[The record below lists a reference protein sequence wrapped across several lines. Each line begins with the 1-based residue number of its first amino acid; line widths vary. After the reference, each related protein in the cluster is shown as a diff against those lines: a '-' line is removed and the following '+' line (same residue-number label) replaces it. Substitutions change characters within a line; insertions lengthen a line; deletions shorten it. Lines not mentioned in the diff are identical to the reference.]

1 VLKLLALI
9 IPPKIEQTE
18 ILLPMPEL
26 EETSMAA
33 EIAAKFVNYT
43 SKHVFLTG
51 KAGTGKT
58 TFLRKLIQL
67 THKKAM
73 ICAPTGIAAINAS
86 GVTIHSLFQLP
97 FGAFF
102 PDAAANIINQNITFN
117 FNTPRTIVK
126 HLNMQGN
133 KRRMIQEL
141 ELLVIDE
148 VSMLRA
154 DMLDAID
161 FSLRYIRRNRNVP
174 FGGVQMLFIGDLHQ
188 LPPVVK
194 NDEWRVM
201 AGFYKS
207 IYFFDALALQ
217 NNPPIYIEL
226 DKIYRQDDSVFI
238 DLLNNLRNNQI
249 TADDTTL
256 LRQHFKQDFKPAAD
270 ENYITLTTHN
280 NKADTINRERLTQ
293 LKTKSYFF
301 DAKVTGE
308 FSEHSFPNDKSLE
321 LKVGAQIM
329 FIKNDMTAEKRY
341 YNGKIGVVHHIENDI
356 VEIEL
361 PDDKVVIQISPYTW
375 ENVKYKLN
383 EATNE
388 ISENVAGSFVQYPI
402 KLAWAI
408 TVHKSQGLTFDK
420 AIIDIGDAF
429 APGQAYVALSRLRSL
444 KGLVLTSHLR
454 ETGLQQDP
462 NIHYF
467 SSTKQ
472 PSDVLNQQISAESYD
487 FIRTYLLAAFD
498 LNLVRYYIKEHVQ
511 TFDKGEKSTK
521 QHYDDWTM
529 ELYRDFQKLS
539 ATADS
544 FINQL
549 KNLFSTQ
556 TEHTLFNVSK
566 RVAAALKYFNPLVK
580 EVSEKLLAHIEAVKD
595 EKGIKT
601 YLTELLELEILVYE
615 QLKKMHKSKA
625 LLQAMIDG
633 KEFSKADTDA
643 LLNAAERDKQL
654 QKAIQLKG
662 QVLKVKSAAEKKKKE
677 PKVDTKLVSFELYE
691 QGKTLEEI
699 AKERGFSIGT
709 IEGHLAYYVSTQQID
724 VAKLVKPNKIRNISD
739 AVESQKTKS
748 MATIR
753 DFLGKDYSFGEIKLV
768 LASLFPSEE

>member
-1 VLKLLALI
+1 
-9 IPPKIEQTE
+9 
-18 ILLPMPEL
+18 MPQL
-26 EETSMAA
+26 EEISMPA
-33 EIAAKFVNYT
+33 EIAAKFINYT

-67 THKKAM
+67 THKKAL
-73 ICAPTGIAAINAS
+73 ICAPTGIAAINAA

-102 PDAAANIINQNITFN
+102 PDAAGNLINQNITFN

-161 FSLRYIRRNRNVP
+161 FSLRYIRRSRNVP
-174 FGGVQMLFIGDLHQ
+174 FGGVQLLFIGDLHQ

-217 NNPPIYIEL
+217 NNPPVYIEL
-226 DKIYRQDDSVFI
+226 DKIYRQDDAVFI
-238 DLLNNLRNNQI
+238 DLLNNLRNNKI
-249 TADDTTL
+249 TPEDTAL
-256 LRQHFKQDFKPAAD
+256 LRQHFQQDFKPAAN

-280 NKADTINRERLTQ
+280 NKADAINRERLTQ

-301 DAKVTGE
+301 DAKITGE
-308 FSEHSFPNDKSLE
+308 FSEYAYPNEKSLE
-321 LKVGAQIM
+321 LKVGAQVM
-329 FIKNDMTAEKRY
+329 FIKNDMTADKRY
-341 YNGKIGVVHHIENDI
+341 YNGKIGVVHHIEKDI
-356 VEIEL
+356 IEIKL
-361 PDDKVVIQISPYTW
+361 PEEQTIIAVSPYTW

-388 ISENVAGSFVQYPI
+388 IAENVAGSFVQYPL

-454 ETGLQQDP
+454 ENGLQQDQ

-467 SSTKQ
+467 SNTKQ
-472 PSDVLNQQISAESYD
+472 PADILKQQISFESYD

-498 LNLVRYYIKEHVQ
+498 FNLVRYYLKEHVE
-511 TFDKGEKSTK
+511 TFDKSEAKSTK
-521 QHYDDWTM
+521 QRYDSWTM
-529 ELYRDFQKLS
+529 DLYKEFQKIT
-539 ATADS
+539 ATADT

-549 KNLFSTQ
+549 KNLFSQQ

-566 RVAAALKYFNPLVK
+566 RVEAALKYFNPLVK
-580 EVSEKLLAHIEAVKD
+580 EVSDKFLAQIESVKE

-625 LLQAMIDG
+625 LLLAIIHG

-643 LLNAAERDKQL
+643 LLNIAERNNQL

-662 QVLKVKSAAEKKKKE
+662 QVLKVKSAVEKKKKE
-677 PKVDTKLVSFELYE
+677 PKVDTKLISFELFE
-691 QGKTLEEI
+691 QGKSLEEI
-699 AKERGFSIGT
+699 AKERGFSVGT

-724 VAKLVKPNKIRNISD
+724 VSKLVKQNKIKNISD

-753 DFLGKDYSFGEIKLV
+753 EFLGKDYSFGEIKLV
-768 LASLFPSEE
+768 LASLSPSEE

>member
-1 VLKLLALI
+1 
-9 IPPKIEQTE
+9 
-18 ILLPMPEL
+18 MPTL
-26 EETSMAA
+26 EETSMPA

-67 THKKAM
+67 THKKAI
-73 ICAPTGIAAINAS
+73 ICAPTGIAAINAA

-102 PDAAANIINQNITFN
+102 PDAAGNIINQQISFN
-117 FNTPRTIVK
+117 FNTPRTLVK

-133 KRRMIQEL
+133 KRRLIQEL

-161 FSLRYIRRNRNVP
+161 FALRYIRRSKNVP
-174 FGGVQMLFIGDLHQ
+174 FGGVQLLFIGDLHQ

-217 NNPPIYIEL
+217 NNPPVYIEL
-226 DKIYRQDDSVFI
+226 DKIYRQDDAVFI

-249 TADDTTL
+249 TPQDTAL
-256 LRQHFKQDFKPAAD
+256 LQKHFIRDFKPAAD

-280 NKADTINRERLTQ
+280 HKADSINRERLTQ

-301 DAKVTGE
+301 EAKVTGE
-308 FSEHSFPNDKSLE
+308 FNEYAYPNEKSLE

-341 YNGKIGVVHHIENDI
+341 YNGKIGVVHHIEKDV

-361 PDDKVVIQISPYTW
+361 PEDHTVIQISPYTW

-388 ISENVAGSFVQYPI
+388 IEENVAGSFVQYPI

-454 ETGLQQDP
+454 ESGLQQDQ

-467 SSTKQ
+467 SKTKQ
-472 PSDVLNQQISAESYD
+472 PAEALNQQISAESYD
-487 FIRTYLLAAFD
+487 FIKTYLLSAFD
-498 LNLVRYYIKEHVQ
+498 LNLVRYYFKEHMQ
-511 TFDKGEKSTK
+511 TFDKSEAKSTK
-521 QHYDDWTM
+521 QRYDDWTM
-529 ELYRDFQKLS
+529 ELYKDFQKIT
-539 ATADS
+539 ATADT

-549 KNLFSTQ
+549 KNLFAQQ

-566 RVAAALKYFNPLVK
+566 RVQAAVKYFSPLIR
-580 EVSEKLLAHIEAVKD
+580 EVSDKFLAQIEAIKE
-595 EKGIKT
+595 EKQVKT
-601 YLTELLELEILVYE
+601 YLTELLELEILIYE
-615 QLKKMHKSKA
+615 QLKKIHKSRA
-625 LLQAMIDG
+625 LLEAIIDG

-643 LLNAAERDKQL
+643 LLNTVEREAKL
-654 QKAIQLKG
+654 KKAITLKG
-662 QVLKVKSAAEKKKKE
+662 MALKVRTATEKKKKE
-677 PKVDTKLVSFELYE
+677 PKPDTKLISFEWYNA
-691 QGKTLEEI
+691 GKTLDEI
-699 AKERGFSIGT
+699 AKERGLSLGT
-709 IEGHLAYYVSTQQID
+709 IEGHLAYYVSTQQLD
-724 VAKLVKPNKIRNISD
+724 VTKLVKANKIRNITD

-753 DFLGKDYSFGEIKLV
+753 EFLGKDYSFGEIKMV

>member
-1 VLKLLALI
+1 
-9 IPPKIEQTE
+9 
-18 ILLPMPEL
+18 MPEL
-26 EETSMAA
+26 EETSMPA

-67 THKKAM
+67 THKKAV

-102 PDAAANIINQNITFN
+102 PDAATNIINQNITFN

-161 FSLRYIRRNRNVP
+161 FTLRYIRRNRNVP
-174 FGGVQMLFIGDLHQ
+174 FGGVQLLFIGDLHQ

-207 IYFFDALALQ
+207 IYFFDAHALKDS
-217 NNPPIYIEL
+217 PPVYIEL

-249 TADDTTL
+249 TAEDTAL
-256 LRQHFKQDFKPAAD
+256 LRQHFKQDFKPQAD
-270 ENYITLTTHN
+270 DNYITLTTHN

-301 DAKVTGE
+301 DAKITGDFNE
-308 FSEHSFPNDKSLE
+308 YAYPNDKSLE

-341 YNGKIGVVHHIENDI
+341 YNGKIGVVHHIEKDVI
-356 VEIEL
+356 EIEL
-361 PDDKVVIQISPYTW
+361 PEEKTVITVSPYTW

-388 ISENVAGSFVQYPI
+388 IAENVAGSFVQYPI

-444 KGLVLTSHLR
+444 NGLVLTSHLR
-454 ETGLQQDP
+454 ETGLQQDQ

-467 SSTKQ
+467 SKTKQ
-472 PSDVLNQQISAESYD
+472 TNDVLNQQISFESYD
-487 FIRTYLLAAFD
+487 FIRTYLLGAFD
-498 LNLVRYYIKEHVQ
+498 LNLVRYYMKEHVQ

-529 ELYRDFQKLS
+529 ELYRDFQKIA
-539 ATADS
+539 ATGDT

-549 KNLFSTQ
+549 KGLFVAQ

-566 RVAAALKYFNPLVK
+566 RVGAALKYFSPLIK
-580 EVSEKLLAHIEAVKD
+580 GVSDRLLNHIETIKQ
-595 EKGIKT
+595 EKQVKT

-615 QLKKMHKSKA
+615 QLKKIHKSKA
-625 LLQAMIDG
+625 LLQAIIDG

-643 LLNAAERDKQL
+643 LLNISERNQQL

-662 QVLKVKSAAEKKKKE
+662 ETLKVKSAVEKKKKE
-677 PKVDTKLVSFELYE
+677 PKIDTKLVSFELYE

-699 AKERGFSIGT
+699 AKERGFSVGT
-709 IEGHLAYYVSTQQID
+709 IEGHLAYYVSTQQVD
-724 VAKLVKPNKIRNISD
+724 VSKLVKSNKIKNISD

-753 DFLGKDYSFGEIKLV
+753 EFLGKDYSFGEIKMV

>member
-1 VLKLLALI
+1 
-9 IPPKIEQTE
+9 
-18 ILLPMPEL
+18 MPTL
-26 EETSMAA
+26 EETSMPA

-67 THKKAM
+67 THKKAL
-73 ICAPTGIAAINAS
+73 IVAPTGIAAINAA

-102 PDAAANIINQNITFN
+102 PDAAGALVNENINFN
-117 FNTPRTIVK
+117 FNTPRTLVK

-133 KRRMIQEL
+133 KRRMLQEL

-148 VSMLRA
+148 ASMLRA

-161 FSLRYIRRNRNVP
+161 FALRYVRRNRNFP
-174 FGGVQMLFIGDLHQ
+174 FGGVQLLFIGDLHQ

-194 NDEWRVM
+194 NDEWRIM
-201 AGFYKS
+201 AKFYKS

-217 NNPPIYIEL
+217 DNAPVYIEL

-238 DLLNNLRNNQI
+238 NLLNNLRNNKI
-249 TADDTTL
+249 TPEDTAL
-256 LRQHFKQDFKPAAD
+256 LKQHFKQDFKPAAD

-280 NKADTINRERLTQ
+280 NKADTINRERLEQ

-301 DAKVTGE
+301 EARIQGE
-308 FSEHSFPNDKSLE
+308 FNEYAYPNDKSLE
-321 LKVGAQIM
+321 LKVGAQVM

-341 YNGKIGVVHHIENDI
+341 YNGKIGVVHHIEKDVI
-356 VEIEL
+356 EIEL
-361 PDDKVVIQISPYTW
+361 PEDKTVIQISPYTW
-375 ENVKYKLN
+375 ENVKYKLD

-388 ISENVAGSFVQYPI
+388 IKENVAGSFVQYPI

-420 AIIDIGDAF
+420 AIIDIGEAF

-454 ETGLQQDP
+454 DSGLQQDQ

-467 SSTKQ
+467 SKTKQ
-472 PSDVLNQQISAESYD
+472 PAEVLDQQISAESYD
-487 FIRTYLLAAFD
+487 FIRTHLLSAFD
-498 LNLVRYYIKEHVQ
+498 LNMVRYYFKEHMQ
-511 TFDKGEKSTK
+511 TFDKSEAKSTK
-521 QHYDDWTM
+521 QRYDEWTM
-529 ELYRDFQKLS
+529 DLYKDFQKIT
-539 ATADS
+539 ATADT

-549 KNLFSTQ
+549 KNLFAQQ

-566 RVAAALKYFNPLVK
+566 RVQAAVKYFSPLIK
-580 EVSEKLLAHIEAVKD
+580 EVSDKFLAQIETIKEEKQV
-595 EKGIKT
+595 KT
-601 YLTELLELEILVYE
+601 YLTELLELEIVIYE
-615 QLKKMHKSKA
+615 QLKKIHKSKA
-625 LLQAMIDG
+625 LLEAIIDG
-633 KEFSKADTDA
+633 KEFNKADMDA
-643 LLNAAERDKQL
+643 LLNVVEREAQL
-654 QKAIQLKG
+654 KKAITLKG
-662 QVLKVKSAAEKKKKE
+662 MALKVRTAAEKKKKE
-677 PKVDTKLVSFELYE
+677 PKPDTKLLSFELYNE
-691 QGKTLEEI
+691 GKTLAEI
-699 AKERGFSIGT
+699 AKERGLSLGT
-709 IEGHLAYYVSTQQID
+709 IEGHLAYYVSTQQLD
-724 VAKLVKPNKIRNISD
+724 VAKLVKANKIRNISD

-753 DFLGKDYSFGEIKLV
+753 EFLGKDYSFGEIKLV

>member
-1 VLKLLALI
+1 
-9 IPPKIEQTE
+9 
-18 ILLPMPEL
+18 MPEL
-26 EETSMAA
+26 EETSMPA

-73 ICAPTGIAAINAS
+73 ICAPTGIAAINAA

-102 PDAAANIINQNITFN
+102 PDAASSIINQNITFN
-117 FNTPRTIVK
+117 FNTPKTIVK

-174 FGGVQMLFIGDLHQ
+174 FGGVQLLFIGDLHQ

-194 NDEWRVM
+194 NDEWRAM
-201 AGFYKS
+201 AAFYKS

-226 DKIYRQDDSVFI
+226 DKIYRQDDAVFI
-238 DLLNNLRNNQI
+238 DLLNNLRNNKI
-249 TADDTTL
+249 TSEDTAL
-256 LRQHFKQDFKPAAD
+256 LRQHFRQDFKPAAD

-280 NKADTINRERLTQ
+280 NKADAINRERLTQ

-301 DAKVTGE
+301 EAKITGE
-308 FSEHSFPNDKSLE
+308 FSEYAYPNEKSLE
-321 LKVGAQIM
+321 LKVGAQVM

-341 YNGKIGVVHHIENDI
+341 YNGKIGVVHNIEKDTI
-356 VEIEL
+356 EIEL
-361 PDDKVVIQISPYTW
+361 PDERTVISISPYTW

-388 ISENVAGSFVQYPI
+388 IAENVAGSFVQYPI

-454 ETGLQQDP
+454 ETGLQQDQ

-472 PSDVLNQQISAESYD
+472 PAEVLTQQISVESYD
-487 FIRTYLLAAFD
+487 FIKTYLLAAFD
-498 LNLVRYYIKEHVQ
+498 LNLVRYYLKEHVQ

-529 ELYRDFQKLS
+529 ELYRDFQKIT
-539 ATADS
+539 ATADT

-549 KNLFSTQ
+549 KGLFTTQ

-566 RVAAALKYFNPLVK
+566 RVDAALKYFNPLIK
-580 EVSEKLLAHIEAVKD
+580 EVSDRLLTHIEAIKA
-595 EKGIKT
+595 EKQIKT

-643 LLNAAERDKQL
+643 LLNTSEREKQL

-662 QVLKVKSAAEKKKKE
+662 ETLKVKSAVEKKKKE

-691 QGKTLEEI
+691 QGKTLAEI
-699 AKERGFSIGT
+699 AKERGFSVTT

-724 VAKLVKPNKIRNISD
+724 VKKLVKPNKIRNISD

-748 MATIR
+748 MAVIR
-753 DFLGKDYSFGEIKLV
+753 EFLGKDYSFGEIKLV
-768 LASLFPSEE
+768 LASLFPTEE

>member
-1 VLKLLALI
+1 
-9 IPPKIEQTE
+9 
-18 ILLPMPEL
+18 MPTL
-26 EETSMAA
+26 EETSMPA

-73 ICAPTGIAAINAS
+73 ICAPTGIAAINAA

-102 PDAAANIINQNITFN
+102 PDAAGSVINQNITFN
-117 FNTPRTIVK
+117 FNTPRTMVK

-161 FSLRYIRRNRNVP
+161 FSLRYIRRNKNVP
-174 FGGVQMLFIGDLHQ
+174 FGGVQLLFIGDLHQ

-217 NNPPIYIEL
+217 NNPPVYIEL

-249 TADDTTL
+249 TAQDTAL
-256 LRQHFKQDFKPAAD
+256 LQQHFIRDFKPAAT

-280 NKADTINRERLTQ
+280 NKADAINRDRLTQ
-293 LKTKSYFF
+293 LTSKSYFF
-301 DAKVTGE
+301 DAKVSGE
-308 FSEHSFPNDKSLE
+308 FSEHAYPNDKSLE

-341 YNGKIGVVHHIENDI
+341 YNGKIGVVHHIEKGV

-361 PDDKVVIQISPYTW
+361 PEDKTVIQISPYTW

-388 ISENVAGSFVQYPI
+388 IEENVAGSFVQYPI

-454 ETGLQQDP
+454 DSGLQQDQ

-467 SSTKQ
+467 SKTKQ
-472 PSDVLNQQISAESYD
+472 PAEVLDQQISAESYD
-487 FIRTYLLAAFD
+487 FIRTYLLSAFD
-498 LNLVRYYIKEHVQ
+498 LNMVRYYFKEHMQ
-511 TFDKGEKSTK
+511 TFDKSEAKSTK
-521 QHYDDWTM
+521 QRYDDWTM
-529 ELYRDFQKLS
+529 DLYKDFQKITV
-539 ATADS
+539 TADT

-549 KNLFSTQ
+549 KNLFAQQ

-566 RVAAALKYFNPLVK
+566 RVHAAVKYFSPLIK
-580 EVSEKLLAHIEAVKD
+580 EVSDKFLIQIEAIKE
-595 EKGIKT
+595 EKQIKT
-601 YLTELLELEILVYE
+601 YLTELLELEIVIYE
-615 QLKKMHKSKA
+615 QLKKIHKSKA
-625 LLQAMIDG
+625 LLEAIIDG

-643 LLNAAERDKQL
+643 LLNTVEREAQL
-654 QKAIQLKG
+654 KKAITLKG
-662 QVLKVKSAAEKKKKE
+662 TALKVRTAAEKEKKE
-677 PKVDTKLVSFELYE
+677 PKPDTKLLSFELYNE
-691 QGKTLEEI
+691 GKTLAEI
-699 AKERGFSIGT
+699 AKERGLSLGT
-709 IEGHLAYYVSTQQID
+709 VEGHLAYYVSTQQLD
-724 VAKLVKPNKIRNISD
+724 VAKLVKPNKIRNITD

-753 DFLGKDYSFGEIKLV
+753 EFLGKDYSFGEIKMV
-768 LASLFPSEE
+768 LASLFPTEE

>member
-1 VLKLLALI
+1 
-9 IPPKIEQTE
+9 
-18 ILLPMPEL
+18 MPEL
-26 EETSMAA
+26 EETSMPA

-102 PDAAANIINQNITFN
+102 PDAAGSLINQNINFN

-133 KRRMIQEL
+133 KRRLIQEL

-174 FGGVQMLFIGDLHQ
+174 FGGVQLLFIGDLHQ

-194 NDEWRVM
+194 NDEWRIM

-217 NNPPIYIEL
+217 NNPPVYIEL
-226 DKIYRQDDSVFI
+226 DKIYRQDDAVFI
-238 DLLNNLRNNQI
+238 NLLNNLRNNKI
-249 TADDTTL
+249 TSEDTTL
-256 LRQHFKQDFKPAAD
+256 LRQHFKQDFKPATD

-280 NKADTINRERLTQ
+280 NKADAINRERLTQ

-308 FSEHSFPNDKSLE
+308 FNEYAYPNEKSLE
-321 LKVGAQIM
+321 LKVGAQVM

-341 YNGKIGVVHHIENDI
+341 YNGKIGVVHHIEKDMI
-356 VEIEL
+356 EIEL
-361 PDDKVVIQISPYTW
+361 HEERTVISVSPYTW

-388 ISENVAGSFVQYPI
+388 IAENVAGSFVQYPI

-454 ETGLQQDP
+454 ENGLQQDQ

-472 PSDVLNQQISAESYD
+472 PSEVLTAQISLESYD

-498 LNLVRYYIKEHVQ
+498 LNVVRYYMKEHVE
-511 TFDKGEKSTK
+511 TFDKSEAKSTK
-521 QHYDDWTM
+521 QRYDSWTM
-529 ELYRDFQKLS
+529 DLYKDFQKIT

-544 FINQL
+544 FVNQL
-549 KNLFSTQ
+549 KNLFAHQ

-566 RVAAALKYFNPLVK
+566 RVEAALKYFNPLVK
-580 EVSEKLLAHIEAVKD
+580 AVSDKFLAQIEAVKE

-615 QLKKMHKSKA
+615 QLKKMHKGKA
-625 LLQAMIDG
+625 LLIAIIDG

-643 LLNAAERDKQL
+643 LLNISERNQQL

-662 QVLKVKSAAEKKKKE
+662 QVLKVKSAVEKKKKE
-677 PKVDTKLVSFELYE
+677 PKIDTKLVSFELYE
-691 QGKTLEEI
+691 QGKTLAEI
-699 AKERGFSIGT
+699 AKERGLSVTT

-724 VAKLVKPNKIRNISD
+724 VAKLVKPNKIRNISE

>member
-1 VLKLLALI
+1 
-9 IPPKIEQTE
+9 
-18 ILLPMPEL
+18 MPEL
-26 EETSMAA
+26 EETSMPA

-102 PDAAANIINQNITFN
+102 PDAAGSLINQNINFN

-133 KRRMIQEL
+133 KRRLIQEL

-174 FGGVQMLFIGDLHQ
+174 FGGVQLLFIGDLHQ

-194 NDEWRVM
+194 NDEWRIM

-217 NNPPIYIEL
+217 HNPPVYIEL
-226 DKIYRQDDSVFI
+226 DKIYRQDDAVFI
-238 DLLNNLRNNQI
+238 NMLNNLRNNKI
-249 TADDTTL
+249 TPEDTAL

-280 NKADTINRERLTQ
+280 NKADAINRERLTQ

-308 FSEHSFPNDKSLE
+308 FNEYAYPNEKSLE
-321 LKVGAQIM
+321 LKVGAQVM

-341 YNGKIGVVHHIENDI
+341 YNGKIGVVHHIEKDMI
-356 VEIEL
+356 EIEL
-361 PDDKVVIQISPYTW
+361 PEERTVISVSPYTW

-388 ISENVAGSFVQYPI
+388 IAENVAGSFVQYPI

-454 ETGLQQDP
+454 ENGLQQDQ

-472 PSDVLNQQISAESYD
+472 PSEVLTAQISLESYD

-498 LNLVRYYIKEHVQ
+498 LNVVRYYMKEHVE
-511 TFDKGEKSTK
+511 TFDKSEAKSTK
-521 QHYDDWTM
+521 QRYDSWTM
-529 ELYRDFQKLS
+529 DLYKDFQKIT
-539 ATADS
+539 ATADT

-549 KNLFSTQ
+549 KNLFAHQ

-566 RVAAALKYFNPLVK
+566 RVEAALKYFNPLVK
-580 EVSEKLLAHIEAVKD
+580 AVSDKFLAQIEAVKE

-615 QLKKMHKSKA
+615 QLKKMHKGKA
-625 LLQAMIDG
+625 LLLAIIDG

-643 LLNAAERDKQL
+643 LLNISERNQQL

-662 QVLKVKSAAEKKKKE
+662 QVLKVKSAVEKKKKE
-677 PKVDTKLVSFELYE
+677 PKIDTKLVSFELYE
-691 QGKTLEEI
+691 QGKTLAEI
-699 AKERGFSIGT
+699 AKERGLSVTT

-724 VAKLVKPNKIRNISD
+724 VAKLVKPNKIRNISE

>member
-1 VLKLLALI
+1 
-9 IPPKIEQTE
+9 
-18 ILLPMPEL
+18 MPTL
-26 EETSMAA
+26 EETSMPA

-161 FSLRYIRRNRNVP
+161 FTLRYIRRNRNVP
-174 FGGVQMLFIGDLHQ
+174 FGGVQLLFIGDLHQ

-207 IYFFDALALQ
+207 IYFFDALALRE
-217 NNPPIYIEL
+217 NPPVYIEL
-226 DKIYRQDDSVFI
+226 DKIYRQADSVFI
-238 DLLNNLRNNQI
+238 NLLNNLRNNQI
-249 TADDTTL
+249 TAEDTAL
-256 LRQHFKQDFKPAAD
+256 LRQHYQQDFKPQAD
-270 ENYITLTTHN
+270 DNYITLTTHN

-301 DAKVTGE
+301 EAKVTGDFNE
-308 FSEHSFPNDKSLE
+308 YAYPNDKSLE

-341 YNGKIGVVHHIENDI
+341 YNGKIGVVHHIEKDVI
-356 VEIEL
+356 EIEL
-361 PDDKVVIQISPYTW
+361 PEEKTVITVSPYTW

-388 ISENVAGSFVQYPI
+388 IAENVAGSFVQYPI

-444 KGLVLTSHLR
+444 NGLVLTSHLR
-454 ETGLQQDP
+454 ETGLQQDQ

-467 SSTKQ
+467 SKTKQ
-472 PSDVLNQQISAESYD
+472 TNEVLNQQISFESYD
-487 FIRTYLLAAFD
+487 FIRTYLLSAFD
-498 LNLVRYYIKEHVQ
+498 LNLVRYYLKEHAQ
-511 TFDKGEKSTK
+511 TFDKSEAKSTK
-521 QHYDDWTM
+521 QRYDDWTM
-529 ELYRDFQKLS
+529 ELYRDFQKIT
-539 ATADS
+539 ATADT

-549 KNLFSTQ
+549 KNLFIEQ

-566 RVAAALKYFNPLVK
+566 RVGAALKYFNPLIK
-580 EVSEKLLAHIEAVKD
+580 DVSDKLLAHIEAIKA
-595 EKGIKT
+595 EKQIKT

-625 LLQAMIDG
+625 LLQAIIDG

-643 LLNAAERDKQL
+643 LLNISERNQQL

-662 QVLKVKSAAEKKKKE
+662 ETLKVKSPMEKKKKE
-677 PKVDTKLVSFELYE
+677 PKVDTKLISFELYE

-699 AKERGFSIGT
+699 AKERGFSVGT
-709 IEGHLAYYVSTQQID
+709 IEGHLAYYVSTQQLDIS
-724 VAKLVKPNKIRNISD
+724 KLVKPNKIKNIAD

-753 DFLGKDYSFGEIKLV
+753 EFLGKDYSFGEIKMV

>member
-1 VLKLLALI
+1 
-9 IPPKIEQTE
+9 
-18 ILLPMPEL
+18 MPQL

-102 PDAAANIINQNITFN
+102 PDAAGSLINQNITFN

-126 HLNMQGN
+126 HLNMQSN
-133 KRRMIQEL
+133 KKRMIQEL

-174 FGGVQMLFIGDLHQ
+174 FGGVQLLFIGDLHQ

-217 NNPPIYIEL
+217 NNPPVYIEL
-226 DKIYRQDDSVFI
+226 DKIYRQDDAVFI
-238 DLLNNLRNNQI
+238 DLLNNLRNNKI
-249 TADDTTL
+249 TAEDTAL
-256 LRQHFKQDFKPAAD
+256 LRQHFKQNFKPAAN

-293 LKTKSYFF
+293 LDTKSYFF
-301 DAKVTGE
+301 DAKVIGE
-308 FSEHSFPNDKSLE
+308 FNEYAYPNEKSLE
-321 LKVGAQIM
+321 LKVGAQVM

-341 YNGKIGVVHHIENDI
+341 YNGKIGVVHHIAKDVI
-356 VEIEL
+356 EIKL
-361 PDDKVVIQISPYTW
+361 PEEQTIISVSPYTW

-388 ISENVAGSFVQYPI
+388 IAENVAGSFVQYPI

-408 TVHKSQGLTFDK
+408 TVHKSQGLTFDS

-454 ETGLQQDP
+454 ETGLQQDQ

-472 PSDVLNQQISAESYD
+472 PAEVLTQQISLESYD
-487 FIRTYLLAAFD
+487 FIKSYLMAAFD
-498 LNLVRYYIKEHVQ
+498 LNLVRYYLKEHVE
-511 TFDKGEKSTK
+511 TFDKSEAKSTK
-521 QHYDDWTM
+521 QRYDSWTM
-529 ELYRDFQKLS
+529 DLYKEFKKTT
-539 ATADS
+539 ATADT
-544 FINQL
+544 FLNQL
-549 KNLFSTQ
+549 KGLFAQQ

-566 RVAAALKYFNPLVK
+566 RVEAALKYFNPLIK
-580 EVSEKLLAHIEAVKD
+580 AVSDKLLAQIESIKE

-625 LLQAMIDG
+625 LLTAIING

-643 LLNAAERDKQL
+643 LLNVKERNEQL

-662 QVLKVKSAAEKKKKE
+662 QVLKVKSAVEKKKKE
-677 PKVDTKLVSFELYE
+677 PKIDTKLISFELYE

-699 AKERGFSIGT
+699 AKERGFSVGT
-709 IEGHLAYYVSTQQID
+709 VEGHLAYYVSTQQID
-724 VAKLVKPNKIRNISD
+724 VSKLVKPNKIRNISD

>member
-1 VLKLLALI
+1 
-9 IPPKIEQTE
+9 
-18 ILLPMPEL
+18 MPEL

-102 PDAAANIINQNITFN
+102 PDAASSIMNQNINFN

-133 KRRMIQEL
+133 KRRLIQEL

-174 FGGVQMLFIGDLHQ
+174 FGGVQLLFIGDLHQ

-226 DKIYRQDDSVFI
+226 DKIYRQDDAVFI
-238 DLLNNLRNNQI
+238 DLLNNLRNNKI
-249 TADDTTL
+249 TPEDTIL
-256 LRQHFKQDFKPAAD
+256 LKQHFKQDFRPSAD

-308 FSEHSFPNDKSLE
+308 FNEYAYPNEKSLE
-321 LKVGAQIM
+321 LKVGAQVM

-341 YNGKIGVVHHIENDI
+341 YNGKIGVVHHIEKDVI
-356 VEIEL
+356 EIEL
-361 PDDKVVIQISPYTW
+361 PEERTVISVSPYTW

-388 ISENVAGSFVQYPI
+388 IAENVAGSFVQYPI

-454 ETGLQQDP
+454 ETGLQQDQ

-472 PSDVLNQQISAESYD
+472 PTDVLTQQISLESYD

-498 LNLVRYYIKEHVQ
+498 LNVVRYYMKEHVE
-511 TFDKGEKSTK
+511 TFDKSEAKSTK
-521 QHYDDWTM
+521 QRYDGWTM
-529 ELYRDFQKLS
+529 DLYKDFQKIT

-544 FINQL
+544 FVNQL
-549 KNLFSTQ
+549 KNLFAQQ

-566 RVAAALKYFNPLVK
+566 RVDAALKYFNPLVK
-580 EVSEKLLAHIEAVKD
+580 EVSDKLLAQIETVKE

-625 LLQAMIDG
+625 LLRAMIDG

-643 LLNAAERDKQL
+643 LLNTSERNEQL

-662 QVLKVKSAAEKKKKE
+662 QVLKVKSAVEKKKKE

-691 QGKTLEEI
+691 QGKSLAEI
-699 AKERGFSIGT
+699 AKERGFSVTT

-724 VAKLVKPNKIRNISD
+724 VSKLVKPNKIRNISD

-748 MATIR
+748 MAAIR

>member
-1 VLKLLALI
+1 
-9 IPPKIEQTE
+9 
-18 ILLPMPEL
+18 MPTL
-26 EETSMAA
+26 EETSMPA

-67 THKKAM
+67 THKKAI
-73 ICAPTGIAAINAS
+73 ICAPTGIAAINAA

-102 PDAAANIINQNITFN
+102 PDAAGNIINQQITFN
-117 FNTPRTIVK
+117 FNTPRTLAK

-133 KRRMIQEL
+133 KRRLIQEL

-161 FSLRYIRRNRNVP
+161 FALRYIRRSKNLP
-174 FGGVQMLFIGDLHQ
+174 FGGVQLLFIGDLHQ

-217 NNPPIYIEL
+217 NNPPVYIEL
-226 DKIYRQDDSVFI
+226 DKIYRQDDTVFI

-249 TADDTTL
+249 TPKDTAL
-256 LRQHFKQDFKPAAD
+256 LQQHFIQDFKPAAD
-270 ENYITLTTHN
+270 DNYITLTTHN
-280 NKADTINRERLTQ
+280 HKADSINRERLTR

-301 DAKVTGE
+301 EAKVTGE
-308 FSEHSFPNDKSLE
+308 FNEHAYPNDKSLE

-329 FIKNDMTAEKRY
+329 FIKNDMTADKRY
-341 YNGKIGVVHHIENDI
+341 YNGKIGVVHHIEKDV

-361 PDDKVVIQISPYTW
+361 PEDQTVIQISPYTW

-388 ISENVAGSFVQYPI
+388 IEENVAGSFVQYPI

-420 AIIDIGDAF
+420 AIIDIGEAF

-444 KGLVLTSHLR
+444 RGLVLTSHLR
-454 ETGLQQDP
+454 ESGLQQDQ

-467 SSTKQ
+467 SKTKQ
-472 PSDVLNQQISAESYD
+472 PTEVLDQQISAESYD
-487 FIRTYLLAAFD
+487 FIRTYLLSAFD
-498 LNLVRYYIKEHVQ
+498 LNMVRYYFKEHMQ
-511 TFDKGEKSTK
+511 TFDKSEAKSTK
-521 QHYDDWTM
+521 QRYDEWTM
-529 ELYRDFQKLS
+529 DLYKDFQKIT
-539 ATADS
+539 ATADT

-549 KNLFSTQ
+549 KNLFAEQ

-566 RVAAALKYFNPLVK
+566 RVQAAVKYFSPLIK
-580 EVSEKLLAHIEAVKD
+580 EVSDKFLAQIEAIKE
-595 EKGIKT
+595 EKQVKT
-601 YLTELLELEILVYE
+601 YLTELLELEILIYE
-615 QLKKMHKSKA
+615 QLKKIHKSKA
-625 LLQAMIDG
+625 LLEAIIDG

-643 LLNAAERDKQL
+643 LLNVVEREAQL
-654 QKAIQLKG
+654 KKAITLKG
-662 QVLKVKSAAEKKKKE
+662 MALKVKTATEKKKKE
-677 PKVDTKLVSFELYE
+677 PKPDTKLLSFELYNE
-691 QGKTLEEI
+691 GKTLNEI
-699 AKERGFSIGT
+699 AKERGLSQGT
-709 IEGHLAYYVSTQQID
+709 IEGHLAYYISTQQLD
-724 VAKLVKPNKIRNISD
+724 VTKLVKPNKIKNITE

-753 DFLGKDYSFGEIKLV
+753 EFLGKDYSFGEIKMV
-768 LASLFPSEE
+768 LASLFPTEE

>member
-1 VLKLLALI
+1 
-9 IPPKIEQTE
+9 
-18 ILLPMPEL
+18 MPEL

-33 EIAAKFVNYT
+33 EIAAKFINYT

-58 TFLRKLIQL
+58 TFLRRLIKL
-67 THKKAM
+67 THKKAL
-73 ICAPTGIAAINAS
+73 ICAPTGIAAINAA

-102 PDAAANIINQNITFN
+102 PDAAGNIINQSISFN
-117 FNTPRTIVK
+117 FNTPKTIVK
-126 HLNMQGN
+126 HMNMQGN
-133 KRRMIQEL
+133 KRRMLQEL

-161 FSLRYIRRNRNVP
+161 FALRYVRRNRNVP
-174 FGGVQMLFIGDLHQ
+174 FGGVQVLFIGDLHQ

-217 NNPPIYIEL
+217 NNPPVYIEL
-226 DKIYRQDDSVFI
+226 DKIYRQDDAVFI
-238 DLLNNLRNNQI
+238 NLLNNLRNNKI
-249 TADDTTL
+249 TPEDTAL
-256 LRQHFKQDFKPAAD
+256 LRQHFRQDFKPSTD

-280 NKADTINRERLTQ
+280 NKADSINRERLTQ
-293 LKTKSYFF
+293 LKNKSYFF
-301 DAKVTGE
+301 EAKIQGE
-308 FSEHSFPNDKSLE
+308 FNEYAYPNDKSLE
-321 LKVGAQIM
+321 LKVGAQVM

-341 YNGKIGVVHHIENDI
+341 YNGKIGVVHHIEKDLI
-356 VEIEL
+356 EIEL
-361 PDDKVVIQISPYTW
+361 PDEQTVIEITPYTW

-388 ISENVAGSFVQYPI
+388 IQENVAGSFIQYPI

-420 AIIDIGDAF
+420 AIIDVGDAF

-454 ETGLQQDP
+454 ESGLQQDQ

-472 PSDVLNQQISAESYD
+472 PTEVLTQQISLESYD
-487 FIRTYLLAAFD
+487 FIRTYLLTAFD
-498 LNLVRYYIKEHVQ
+498 LNLIRYYIKEHLQ
-511 TFDKGEKSTK
+511 TFDKGEKSIK
-521 QHYDDWTM
+521 QRYDDWTM
-529 ELYRDFQKLS
+529 ELYKDFQKIA
-539 ATADS
+539 ATADT

-549 KNLFSTQ
+549 KGLFAQQ

-566 RVAAALKYFNPLVK
+566 RVEAALKYFNPLIK
-580 EVSEKLLAHIEAVKD
+580 GVSDRFLAHIDSVKE
-595 EKGIKT
+595 EKQIKT
-601 YLTELLELEILVYE
+601 YVTELLELEILVYE

-625 LLQAMIDG
+625 LLKAIIEG
-633 KEFSKADTDA
+633 KEFSKADTEA
-643 LLNAAERDKQL
+643 LLNVTERNEQL

-662 QVLKVKSAAEKKKKE
+662 QVLKVKSPTEKKKKE
-677 PKVDTKLVSFELYE
+677 PKIDTKLISFELYE
-691 QGKTLEEI
+691 QGKTLPEI
-699 AKERGFSIGT
+699 AKERGFSIAT
-709 IEGHLAYYVSTQQID
+709 IEGHLAYYVSAQQLD
-724 VAKLVKPNKIRNISD
+724 VSKLVKSNKIKNISD

-748 MATIR
+748 LGTLR

-768 LASLFPSEE
+768 LASLFPSDD

>member
-1 VLKLLALI
+1 
-9 IPPKIEQTE
+9 
-18 ILLPMPEL
+18 
-26 EETSMAA
+26 MAA
-33 EIAAKFVNYT
+33 EIAAKFINYT

-58 TFLRKLIQL
+58 TFLRRLIKL
-67 THKKAM
+67 THKKAL
-73 ICAPTGIAAINAS
+73 ICAPTGIAAINAA

-102 PDAAANIINQNITFN
+102 PDAAGNIINQSISFN
-117 FNTPRTIVK
+117 FNTPKTIVK
-126 HLNMQGN
+126 HMNMQGN
-133 KRRMIQEL
+133 KRRMLQEL

-161 FSLRYIRRNRNVP
+161 FALRYVRRNRNVP
-174 FGGVQMLFIGDLHQ
+174 FGGVQVLFIGDLHQ

-217 NNPPIYIEL
+217 NNPPVYIEL
-226 DKIYRQDDSVFI
+226 DKIYRQDDAVFI
-238 DLLNNLRNNQI
+238 NLLNNLRNNKI
-249 TADDTTL
+249 TPEDTAL
-256 LRQHFKQDFKPAAD
+256 LRQHFRQDFKPSTD

-280 NKADTINRERLTQ
+280 NKADSINRERLTQ
-293 LKTKSYFF
+293 LKNKSYFF
-301 DAKVTGE
+301 EAKIQGE
-308 FSEHSFPNDKSLE
+308 FNEYAYPNDKSLE
-321 LKVGAQIM
+321 LKVGAQVM

-341 YNGKIGVVHHIENDI
+341 YNGKIGVVHHIEKDLI
-356 VEIEL
+356 EIEL
-361 PDDKVVIQISPYTW
+361 PDEQTVIEITPYTW

-388 ISENVAGSFVQYPI
+388 IQENVAGSFIQYPI

-420 AIIDIGDAF
+420 AIIDVGDAF

-454 ETGLQQDP
+454 ESGLQQDQ

-472 PSDVLNQQISAESYD
+472 PTEVLTQQISLESYD
-487 FIRTYLLAAFD
+487 FIRTYLLTAFD
-498 LNLVRYYIKEHVQ
+498 LNLIRYYIKEHLQ
-511 TFDKGEKSTK
+511 TFDKGEKSIK
-521 QHYDDWTM
+521 QRYDDWTM
-529 ELYRDFQKLS
+529 ELYKDFQKIA
-539 ATADS
+539 ATADT

-549 KNLFSTQ
+549 KGLFAQQ

-566 RVAAALKYFNPLVK
+566 RVEAALKYFNPLIK
-580 EVSEKLLAHIEAVKD
+580 GVSDRFLAHIDSVKE
-595 EKGIKT
+595 EKQIKT
-601 YLTELLELEILVYE
+601 YVTELLELEILVYE

-625 LLQAMIDG
+625 LLKAIIEG
-633 KEFSKADTDA
+633 KEFSKADTEA
-643 LLNAAERDKQL
+643 LLNVTERNEQL

-662 QVLKVKSAAEKKKKE
+662 QVLKVKSPTEKKKKE
-677 PKVDTKLVSFELYE
+677 PKIDTKLISFELYE
-691 QGKTLEEI
+691 QGKTLPEI
-699 AKERGFSIGT
+699 AKERGFSIAT
-709 IEGHLAYYVSTQQID
+709 IEGHLAYYVSAQQLD
-724 VAKLVKPNKIRNISD
+724 VSKLVKSNKIKNISD

-748 MATIR
+748 LGTLR

-768 LASLFPSEE
+768 LASLFPSDD

>member
-1 VLKLLALI
+1 
-9 IPPKIEQTE
+9 
-18 ILLPMPEL
+18 MPTL
-26 EETSMAA
+26 EETSMPA

-67 THKKAM
+67 THKKAI
-73 ICAPTGIAAINAS
+73 ICAPTGIAAINAA

-102 PDAAANIINQNITFN
+102 PDAAGNIINQQISFN
-117 FNTPRTIVK
+117 FNTPRTLAR

-133 KRRMIQEL
+133 KRRLIQEL

-161 FSLRYIRRNRNVP
+161 FALRYIRRSKNMP
-174 FGGVQMLFIGDLHQ
+174 FGGVQLLFIGDLHQ

-217 NNPPIYIEL
+217 NNPPVYIEL
-226 DKIYRQDDSVFI
+226 DKIYRQDDAVFI

-249 TADDTTL
+249 TPKDTAL
-256 LRQHFKQDFKPAAD
+256 LQQHFKQGFKPAAD

-280 NKADTINRERLTQ
+280 HKADSINRERLTQ

-301 DAKVTGE
+301 EAKVTGE
-308 FSEHSFPNDKSLE
+308 FNEYAYPNNKSLE

-341 YNGKIGVVHHIENDI
+341 YNGKIGVVHHIEKDV

-361 PDDKVVIQISPYTW
+361 TEDNTLIQIAPYTW

-388 ISENVAGSFVQYPI
+388 IEENVAGSFVQYPI

-420 AIIDIGDAF
+420 AIIDIGEAF

-454 ETGLQQDP
+454 ESGLQQDQ
-462 NIHYF
+462 NIYYF
-467 SSTKQ
+467 SKTKQ
-472 PSDVLNQQISAESYD
+472 PTEVLDQQISAESYE
-487 FIRTYLLAAFD
+487 FIRSYLLSAFD
-498 LNLVRYYIKEHVQ
+498 LNIVRYYFKEHMQ
-511 TFDKGEKSTK
+511 TFDKSEAKSTK
-521 QHYDDWTM
+521 QRYDEWTM
-529 ELYRDFQKLS
+529 DLYKDFQKIT
-539 ATADS
+539 ATADT

-549 KNLFSTQ
+549 KSLFAEQ

-566 RVAAALKYFNPLVK
+566 RVQAAVKYFSPLIK
-580 EVSEKLLAHIEAVKD
+580 GVSDKFLAQIEAIKE
-595 EKGIKT
+595 EKQIKT
-601 YLTELLELEILVYE
+601 YLTELLELEIVIYE
-615 QLKKMHKSKA
+615 QLKKIHKSKA
-625 LLQAMIDG
+625 LLEAIIDG
-633 KEFSKADTDA
+633 KEFSKADTEA
-643 LLNAAERDKQL
+643 LLNAVEREAQL
-654 QKAIQLKG
+654 KKAITLKG
-662 QVLKVKSAAEKKKKE
+662 MALKVRTATEKKKKE
-677 PKVDTKLVSFELYE
+677 PKPDTKLISFELYNE
-691 QGKTLEEI
+691 GKTLDEI
-699 AKERGFSIGT
+699 AKERGLSVGT
-709 IEGHLAYYVSTQQID
+709 IEGHLAYYVSTQQLD
-724 VAKLVKPNKIRNISD
+724 VTKLVKPNKIRNITD

-753 DFLGKDYSFGEIKLV
+753 EFLGKDYSFGEIKMV

>member
-1 VLKLLALI
+1 
-9 IPPKIEQTE
+9 
-18 ILLPMPEL
+18 MPEL
-26 EETSMAA
+26 EETSMSA

-58 TFLRKLIQL
+58 TFLRKLIKL
-67 THKKAM
+67 THKKAV

-86 GVTIHSLFQLP
+86 GVTIHSLFQMP

-102 PDAAANIINQNITFN
+102 PDAAGNIINQDITFN

-141 ELLVIDE
+141 ELLIIDE

-161 FSLRYIRRNRNVP
+161 FTLRYIRRNRNVP
-174 FGGVQMLFIGDLHQ
+174 FGGVQLLFIGDLHQ

-201 AGFYKS
+201 SGFYKS

-217 NNPPIYIEL
+217 NNPPVYIEL
-226 DKIYRQDDSVFI
+226 DKIYRQDDAVFI
-238 DLLNNLRNNQI
+238 DLLNNLRNNKI
-249 TADDTTL
+249 TAEDNAL
-256 LRQHFKQDFKPAAD
+256 LKQHFKQDFKPLAD

-293 LKTKSYFF
+293 LKTKSHFF
-301 DAKVTGE
+301 EAKINGE
-308 FSEHSFPNDKSLE
+308 FNEYAYPNDKSLE

-329 FIKNDMTAEKRY
+329 FIKNDMTPEKRY
-341 YNGKIGVVHHIENDI
+341 YNGKIGVVHHIEKDKI
-356 VEIEL
+356 EIEL
-361 PDDKVVIQISPYTW
+361 PDEKIIFQISAYTW

-388 ISENVAGSFVQYPI
+388 IDENVAGAFIQYPI

-420 AIIDIGDAF
+420 AIIDVGDAF

-454 ETGLQQDP
+454 ESGLQQDK
-462 NIHYF
+462 NVHYF
-467 SSTKQ
+467 STTKK
-472 PSDVLNQQISAESYD
+472 PTEVLNEEISLESYT
-487 FIRTYLLAAFD
+487 FIQEYLFGAFD
-498 LNLVRYYIKEHVQ
+498 LNIIRYYIKEHLQ

-529 ELYRDFQKLS
+529 ELYRDFQKIA
-539 ATADS
+539 ATADT

-549 KNLFSTQ
+549 KGLFAQQ
-556 TEHTLFNVSK
+556 TEYTLFNVSK
-566 RVAAALKYFNPLVK
+566 RVEAALKYFSPLIKGISDKFLAQIELVK
-580 EVSEKLLAHIEAVKD
+580 EEKQ
-595 EKGIKT
+595 IKT

-615 QLKKMHKSKA
+615 QLKKIHKSKA
-625 LLQAMIDG
+625 LLQAIIDG
-633 KEFSKADTDA
+633 KEFSRADTEA
-643 LLNAAERDKQL
+643 LLNSAERMAQL

-662 QVLKVKSAAEKKKKE
+662 VALKVKSATEKKKKE
-677 PKVDTKLVSFELYE
+677 PKTDTKLISFELYQ

-699 AKERGFSIGT
+699 AKERNFSVGT
-709 IEGHLAYYVSTQQID
+709 IEGHLAYYVATQQLD
-724 VAKLVKPNKIRNISD
+724 VTKLVKANKIKNIAN
-739 AVESQKTKS
+739 AVESQKSKS
-748 MATIR
+748 MGVIR
-753 DFLGKDYSFGEIKLV
+753 DFLGKDYSFGEIKMV

>member
-1 VLKLLALI
+1 
-9 IPPKIEQTE
+9 
-18 ILLPMPEL
+18 MPTL
-26 EETSMAA
+26 EETSMPA

-43 SKHVFLTG
+43 AKHVFLTG

-73 ICAPTGIAAINAS
+73 ICAPTGIAAINAA

-102 PDAAANIINQNITFN
+102 PDAAAGIISQNITFN
-117 FNTPRTIVK
+117 FNTPKTIVK

-161 FSLRYIRRNRNVP
+161 FSLRYIRRNRNIP
-174 FGGVQMLFIGDLHQ
+174 FGGVQLLFIGDLHQ

-217 NNPPIYIEL
+217 ENPPVYIEL
-226 DKIYRQDDSVFI
+226 DKIYRQNDSVFI
-238 DLLNNLRNNQI
+238 NLLNNLRNNQI
-249 TADDTTL
+249 TAEDTAL
-256 LRQHFKQDFKPAAD
+256 LKQHFRQDFKPDTD

-301 DAKVTGE
+301 DAKITGD
-308 FSEHSFPNDKSLE
+308 FNEHAYPNDKRLE

-341 YNGKIGVVHHIENDI
+341 YNGKIGVVHHIEKDV

-361 PDDKVVIQISPYTW
+361 PEDKVVIQISPYTW

-388 ISENVAGSFVQYPI
+388 INENVAGSFVQYPI

-454 ETGLQQDP
+454 ETGLQQDQ

-467 SSTKQ
+467 SKTKQ
-472 PSDVLNQQISAESYD
+472 PNEVLNQRISLESYD
-487 FIRTYLLAAFD
+487 FIRTYLLSAFD
-498 LNLVRYYIKEHVQ
+498 LNLVRYYLKEHVQ
-511 TFDKGEKSTK
+511 TFDKSEAKSTK
-521 QHYDDWTM
+521 QRYDEWTM
-529 ELYRDFQKLS
+529 NLYHDFQKIA
-539 ATADS
+539 ATADT

-549 KNLFSTQ
+549 KNLFAQQ

-566 RVAAALKYFNPLVK
+566 RVGAALKYFNPLIK
-580 EVSEKLLAHIEAVKD
+580 GVSDQLLAHIEAVKE
-595 EKGIKT
+595 EKQIKT

-625 LLQAMIDG
+625 LLQAIIDG
-633 KEFSKADTDA
+633 KEFSKSDTDA
-643 LLNAAERDKQL
+643 LLNASERNRQL

-662 QVLKVKSAAEKKKKE
+662 ETLKVKSAAEKKKKE
-677 PKVDTKLVSFELYE
+677 PKIDTKLVSFELYE
-691 QGKTLEEI
+691 QGKSLGEI

-709 IEGHLAYYVSTQQID
+709 IEGHLAYYVSTRQLD
-724 VAKLVKPNKIRNISD
+724 VSKLVKPNKIKNITD

-753 DFLGKDYSFGEIKLV
+753 EFLGKDYSFGEIKLV

>member
-1 VLKLLALI
+1 
-9 IPPKIEQTE
+9 
-18 ILLPMPEL
+18 MPTL
-26 EETSMAA
+26 EETSMPA

-73 ICAPTGIAAINAS
+73 ICAPTGIAAINAA

-102 PDAAANIINQNITFN
+102 PDAAGSVINQNITFN
-117 FNTPRTIVK
+117 FNTPRTMVK

-161 FSLRYIRRNRNVP
+161 FSLRYIRRNKNVP
-174 FGGVQMLFIGDLHQ
+174 FGGVQLLFIGDLHQ

-217 NNPPIYIEL
+217 NNPPVYIEL

-249 TADDTTL
+249 TAQDTAL
-256 LRQHFKQDFKPAAD
+256 LQQHFIRDFKPAAT

-280 NKADTINRERLTQ
+280 NKADAINRDRLTQ
-293 LKTKSYFF
+293 LTSKSYFF
-301 DAKVTGE
+301 DAKVSGE
-308 FSEHSFPNDKSLE
+308 FNEHAYPNDKSLE

-341 YNGKIGVVHHIENDI
+341 YNGKIGVVHHIEKGV

-361 PDDKVVIQISPYTW
+361 PEDKTVIQISPYTW

-388 ISENVAGSFVQYPI
+388 IEENVAGSFVQYPI

-454 ETGLQQDP
+454 DSGLQQDQ

-467 SSTKQ
+467 SKTKQ
-472 PSDVLNQQISAESYD
+472 PAEVLDQQISAESYD
-487 FIRTYLLAAFD
+487 FIRTYLLSAFD
-498 LNLVRYYIKEHVQ
+498 LNMVRYYFKEHMQ
-511 TFDKGEKSTK
+511 TFDKSEAKSTK
-521 QHYDDWTM
+521 QRYDDWTM
-529 ELYRDFQKLS
+529 DLYKDFQKITV
-539 ATADS
+539 TADT

-549 KNLFSTQ
+549 KNLFAQQ

-566 RVAAALKYFNPLVK
+566 RVQAAVKYFSPLIK
-580 EVSEKLLAHIEAVKD
+580 EVSDKFLIQIEAIKE
-595 EKGIKT
+595 EKQIKT
-601 YLTELLELEILVYE
+601 YLTELLELEIVIYE
-615 QLKKMHKSKA
+615 QLKKIHKSKA
-625 LLQAMIDG
+625 LLEAIIDG

-643 LLNAAERDKQL
+643 LLNTVEREAQL
-654 QKAIQLKG
+654 KKAITLKG
-662 QVLKVKSAAEKKKKE
+662 TALKVRTAAEKKKKE
-677 PKVDTKLVSFELYE
+677 PKPDTKLLSFELYNE
-691 QGKTLEEI
+691 GKTLAEI
-699 AKERGFSIGT
+699 AKERGLSLGT
-709 IEGHLAYYVSTQQID
+709 VEGHLAYYVSTQQLD
-724 VAKLVKPNKIRNISD
+724 VAKLVKPNKIRNITD

-753 DFLGKDYSFGEIKLV
+753 EFLGKDYSFGEIKMV
-768 LASLFPSEE
+768 LASLFPTEE

>member
-1 VLKLLALI
+1 
-9 IPPKIEQTE
+9 
-18 ILLPMPEL
+18 MPEL
-26 EETSMAA
+26 EETSMPA

-73 ICAPTGIAAINAS
+73 ICAPTGIAAINAA

-102 PDAAANIINQNITFN
+102 PDSAANIINQNITFN

-161 FSLRYIRRNRNVP
+161 FTLRYIRRNRNVP
-174 FGGVQMLFIGDLHQ
+174 FGGVQLLFIGDLHQ

-207 IYFFDALALQ
+207 IYFFDALALKDH
-217 NNPPIYIEL
+217 PPVYIEL
-226 DKIYRQDDSVFI
+226 DKIYRQDDAVFI

-249 TADDTTL
+249 TAEDTAL
-256 LRQHFKQDFKPAAD
+256 LRQHFKQDFKPKAD
-270 ENYITLTTHN
+270 DNYITLTTHN

-293 LKTKSYFF
+293 LKTKSFF
-301 DAKVTGE
+301 FEAKITGDFNE
-308 FSEHSFPNDKSLE
+308 YAYPNDKSLE

-341 YNGKIGVVHHIENDI
+341 YNGKIGVVHHIAKDVI
-356 VEIEL
+356 EIEL
-361 PDDKVVIQISPYTW
+361 PEEKTVITISPYTW

-388 ISENVAGSFVQYPI
+388 IAENVAGAFVQYPI

-454 ETGLQQDP
+454 ETGLQQDQ

-467 SSTKQ
+467 SKTKQ
-472 PSDVLNQQISAESYD
+472 PNEVLNQQISFESYY
-487 FIRTYLLAAFD
+487 FIRTYLLSAFD
-498 LNLVRYYIKEHVQ
+498 LNMVRYYLKEHVQ
-511 TFDKGEKSTK
+511 TFDKSEAKSTK
-521 QHYDDWTM
+521 QRYDDWTM
-529 ELYRDFQKLS
+529 ALYRDFQKIT
-539 ATADS
+539 ATADT
-544 FINQL
+544 FVNQL
-549 KNLFSTQ
+549 KNLFVQQ

-566 RVAAALKYFNPLVK
+566 RVGAALKYFNPLIK
-580 EVSEKLLAHIEAVKD
+580 EVSDRLLAHIEAIKA
-595 EKGIKT
+595 EKQIKT

-625 LLQAMIDG
+625 LLQAIIDG

-643 LLNAAERDKQL
+643 LLNISERNQQL

-662 QVLKVKSAAEKKKKE
+662 ETLKVKSAAEKKKKE

-699 AKERGFSIGT
+699 AKERGFSVGT
-709 IEGHLAYYVSTQQID
+709 IEGHLAYYVSTQQLD
-724 VAKLVKPNKIRNISD
+724 VSKLVKANKIRNISD

-753 DFLGKDYSFGEIKLV
+753 EFLGKDYSFGEIKMV

>member
-1 VLKLLALI
+1 
-9 IPPKIEQTE
+9 
-18 ILLPMPEL
+18 MPEL
-26 EETSMAA
+26 EETSMPA

-102 PDAAANIINQNITFN
+102 PDAAGSLINQNINFN

-174 FGGVQMLFIGDLHQ
+174 FGGVQLLFIGDLHQ

-194 NDEWRVM
+194 NDEWRIM

-217 NNPPIYIEL
+217 NNPPVYIEL
-226 DKIYRQDDSVFI
+226 DKIYRQDDAVFI
-238 DLLNNLRNNQI
+238 NLLNNLRNNKI
-249 TADDTTL
+249 TPEDTAL

-280 NKADTINRERLTQ
+280 NKADAINRERLTQ

-308 FSEHSFPNDKSLE
+308 FNEYAYPNEKSLE
-321 LKVGAQIM
+321 LKVGAQVM

-341 YNGKIGVVHHIENDI
+341 YNGKIGVVHHIEKDMI
-356 VEIEL
+356 EIEL
-361 PDDKVVIQISPYTW
+361 PEERTVISVSPYTW

-388 ISENVAGSFVQYPI
+388 IAENVAGSFVQYPI

-454 ETGLQQDP
+454 ENGLQQDQ

-472 PSDVLNQQISAESYD
+472 PSEVLTAQISLESYD

-498 LNLVRYYIKEHVQ
+498 LNVVRYYMKEHVE
-511 TFDKGEKSTK
+511 TFDKSEAKSTK
-521 QHYDDWTM
+521 QRYDSWTID
-529 ELYRDFQKLS
+529 LYKDFQKIT

-544 FINQL
+544 FVNQL
-549 KNLFSTQ
+549 KNLFAQQ
-556 TEHTLFNVSK
+556 TEHTLFNVFK
-566 RVAAALKYFNPLVK
+566 RVEAALKYFNPLVK
-580 EVSEKLLAHIEAVKD
+580 AVSDKFLAQIEAVKE

-615 QLKKMHKSKA
+615 QLKKMHKGKA
-625 LLQAMIDG
+625 LLLAIIDG

-643 LLNAAERDKQL
+643 LLNISERNQQL

-662 QVLKVKSAAEKKKKE
+662 QVLKVKSAVEKKKKE
-677 PKVDTKLVSFELYE
+677 PKTDTKLVSFELYE
-691 QGKTLEEI
+691 QGKTLAEI
-699 AKERGFSIGT
+699 AKERGLSVTT

-724 VAKLVKPNKIRNISD
+724 VAKLVKPNKIRNISE

>member
-1 VLKLLALI
+1 
-9 IPPKIEQTE
+9 
-18 ILLPMPEL
+18 MPTL
-26 EETSMAA
+26 EETSMPA

-73 ICAPTGIAAINAS
+73 ICAPTGIAAINAA

-102 PDAAANIINQNITFN
+102 PDAAGNIINQQISFN
-117 FNTPRTIVK
+117 FNTPRTLAR

-133 KRRMIQEL
+133 KRRLIQEL

-161 FSLRYIRRNRNVP
+161 FALRYIRRSKNVP
-174 FGGVQMLFIGDLHQ
+174 FGGVQLLFIGDLHQ

-217 NNPPIYIEL
+217 NNPPVYIEL

-238 DLLNNLRNNQI
+238 DLLNNLRNNKI
-249 TADDTTL
+249 TPGDTAL
-256 LRQHFKQDFKPAAD
+256 LKQHFKQDFKPAAD

-280 NKADTINRERLTQ
+280 HKADSINRERLTQ

-301 DAKVTGE
+301 EAKVTGE
-308 FSEHSFPNDKSLE
+308 FNEYAYPNDKSLE

-341 YNGKIGVVHHIENDI
+341 YNGKIGVVHHIEKGV

-361 PDDKVVIQISPYTW
+361 PDDKTVIQISPYTW

-388 ISENVAGSFVQYPI
+388 IEENVAGSFVQYPI

-420 AIIDIGDAF
+420 AIIDIGEAF

-454 ETGLQQDP
+454 ESGLQQDQ

-467 SSTKQ
+467 SKTKQ
-472 PSDVLNQQISAESYD
+472 PTEVLDQQISTESYD
-487 FIRTYLLAAFD
+487 FIRTYLLSAFD
-498 LNLVRYYIKEHVQ
+498 LNMVRYYFKEHMQ
-511 TFDKGEKSTK
+511 TFDKSEAKSTK
-521 QHYDDWTM
+521 QRYDEWTM
-529 ELYRDFQKLS
+529 DLYKDFQKIT
-539 ATADS
+539 ATADT
-544 FINQL
+544 FVNQL
-549 KNLFSTQ
+549 KNLFAQQ

-566 RVAAALKYFNPLVK
+566 RVQAAVKYFSPLIK
-580 EVSEKLLAHIEAVKD
+580 EVSDKFLAQIEAIKE
-595 EKGIKT
+595 EKQIKT
-601 YLTELLELEILVYE
+601 YLTELLELEIVIYE
-615 QLKKMHKSKA
+615 QLKKIHKSKA
-625 LLQAMIDG
+625 LLEAIIDG

-643 LLNAAERDKQL
+643 LLNVVEREAQL
-654 QKAIQLKG
+654 KKAITLKG
-662 QVLKVKSAAEKKKKE
+662 MALKVKTATEKKKKE
-677 PKVDTKLVSFELYE
+677 PKPDTKLLSFELYNE
-691 QGKTLEEI
+691 GKTLTEI
-699 AKERGFSIGT
+699 AKERGLSQGT
-709 IEGHLAYYVSTQQID
+709 IEGHLAYYVSTQQLD
-724 VAKLVKPNKIRNISD
+724 VTKLVKPNKIKNITE

-748 MATIR
+748 MTTIR
-753 DFLGKDYSFGEIKLV
+753 DFLGKDYSFGEIKMV
-768 LASLFPSEE
+768 LASLFPTEE

>member
-1 VLKLLALI
+1 
-9 IPPKIEQTE
+9 
-18 ILLPMPEL
+18 MPEL
-26 EETSMAA
+26 EESSMPA

-102 PDAAANIINQNITFN
+102 PDAAASIINQNITFN
-117 FNTPRTIVK
+117 FNTPRSIVK

-133 KRRMIQEL
+133 KRRLIQEL

-161 FSLRYIRRNRNVP
+161 FSLRYIRRNKNVP
-174 FGGVQMLFIGDLHQ
+174 FGGVQLLFIGDLHQ

-226 DKIYRQDDSVFI
+226 DKIYRQDDAVFI

-249 TADDTTL
+249 TADDTAL

-301 DAKVTGE
+301 EAKVTGE
-308 FSEHSFPNDKSLE
+308 FNEYAYPNEKSLE
-321 LKVGAQIM
+321 LKVGSQVM
-329 FIKNDMTAEKRY
+329 FIKNDMTTEKRY
-341 YNGKIGVVHHIENDI
+341 YNGKIGIVHHIEKDI
-356 VEIEL
+356 IEIEL
-361 PDDKVVIQISPYTW
+361 PDEKELIQITPYTW

-454 ETGLQQDP
+454 ESGLQQDQ

-467 SSTKQ
+467 SNTKQ
-472 PSDVLNQQISAESYD
+472 SAEVLTAQISTESYE

-498 LNLVRYYIKEHVQ
+498 LNLVRYYLKEHVQ

-521 QHYDDWTM
+521 QRYDDWTM
-529 ELYRDFQKLS
+529 ELYRNFQKIT
-539 ATADS
+539 ATADT
-544 FINQL
+544 FVNQL
-549 KNLFSTQ
+549 KGLFAQPS
-556 TEHTLFNVSK
+556 EHTFFNVSK
-566 RVAAALKYFNPLVK
+566 RVQAALKYFNPLIK
-580 EVSEKLLAHIEAVKD
+580 SISDQFLAHIELIKED
-595 EKGIKT
+595 KGIKA

-625 LLQAMIDG
+625 LLLAIIDG
-633 KEFSKADTDA
+633 KEFSKADTDK
-643 LLNAAERDKQL
+643 LLNTAERNEQL
-654 QKAIQLKG
+654 KKAIQLKG
-662 QVLKVKSAAEKKKKE
+662 MSLKVKSAAEKKKKE
-677 PKVDTKLVSFELYE
+677 PKVDTKLMSFELYE
-691 QGKTLEEI
+691 QGKTLAEI
-699 AKERGFSIGT
+699 AKERGLSVGT

-724 VAKLVKPNKIRNISD
+724 VSKLVKPNKIRNITD
-739 AVESQKTKS
+739 AVETQKTKS

-753 DFLGKDYSFGEIKLV
+753 EFLGKDYSFGEIKMV
-768 LASLFPSEE
+768 LASLFPTEE

>member
-1 VLKLLALI
+1 MVSFSY
-9 IPPKIEQTE
+9 PPKI
-18 ILLPMPEL
+18 IKPKSLPLMPQL
-26 EETSMAA
+26 EETSMPA

-58 TFLRKLIQL
+58 TFLRKLISL
-67 THKKAM
+67 THKKAL
-73 ICAPTGIAAINAS
+73 ICAPTGIAAINAA

-102 PDAAANIINQNITFN
+102 PDAAGNLINQNITFN

-133 KRRMIQEL
+133 KKRMIQEL

-174 FGGVQMLFIGDLHQ
+174 FGGVQLLFIGDLHQ

-217 NNPPIYIEL
+217 NSPPVYIEL
-226 DKIYRQDDSVFI
+226 DKIYRQDDAVFI
-238 DLLNNLRNNQI
+238 DLLNNLRNNKI
-249 TADDTTL
+249 TPEDTAL

-308 FSEHSFPNDKSLE
+308 FNEYAYPNEKSLE
-321 LKVGAQIM
+321 LKVGAQVM

-341 YNGKIGVVHHIENDI
+341 YNGKIGVVHHIEKDI
-356 VEIEL
+356 IEIEL
-361 PDDKVVIQISPYTW
+361 PEERTVIAVSPYTW

-388 ISENVAGSFVQYPI
+388 IAENVAGSFVQYPL

-454 ETGLQQDP
+454 ENGLQQDQ

-472 PSDVLNQQISAESYD
+472 PAEILTQQISFESYD
-487 FIRTYLLAAFD
+487 FIRSYLLAAFD
-498 LNLVRYYIKEHVQ
+498 LNLVRYYMKEHVE
-511 TFDKGEKSTK
+511 TFDKSEAKSTK
-521 QHYDDWTM
+521 QRYDSWTM
-529 ELYRDFQKLS
+529 DLYKEFQKTTS
-539 ATADS
+539 TADT
-544 FINQL
+544 FLNQL
-549 KNLFSTQ
+549 KGLFAEQ

-566 RVAAALKYFNPLVK
+566 RVEAALKYFNPLIK
-580 EVSEKLLAHIEAVKD
+580 TVSDKLLAQIESIKE

-625 LLQAMIDG
+625 LLNAIING
-633 KEFSKADTDA
+633 KEFSKADTDK
-643 LLNAAERDKQL
+643 LLNLAERNEQL

-662 QVLKVKSAAEKKKKE
+662 QVLKVKSAVEKKKKE
-677 PKVDTKLVSFELYE
+677 PKVDTKLISFELYE

-699 AKERGFSIGT
+699 AKERGFSVGT

-724 VAKLVKPNKIRNISD
+724 VSKLVKPNKIRTIAE

>member
-1 VLKLLALI
+1 
-9 IPPKIEQTE
+9 
-18 ILLPMPEL
+18 MPTL
-26 EETSMAA
+26 EETSMPA

-67 THKKAM
+67 THKKAL

-148 VSMLRA
+148 VSMHRA

-161 FSLRYIRRNRNVP
+161 FTLRYIRRNRNVP
-174 FGGVQMLFIGDLHQ
+174 FGGVQLLFIGDLHQ

-207 IYFFDALALQ
+207 IYFFDALALRE
-217 NNPPIYIEL
+217 NPPVYIEL

-238 DLLNNLRNNQI
+238 NLLNNLRNNQI
-249 TADDTTL
+249 TAEDTAL
-256 LRQHFKQDFKPAAD
+256 LRQHYKQDFKPQAD
-270 ENYITLTTHN
+270 DNYITLTTHN

-301 DAKVTGE
+301 EAKVTGDFNE
-308 FSEHSFPNDKSLE
+308 YAYPNDKSLE

-341 YNGKIGVVHHIENDI
+341 YNGKIGVVHHIEKDVI
-356 VEIEL
+356 EIEL
-361 PDDKVVIQISPYTW
+361 PEEKTVITVSPYTW

-388 ISENVAGSFVQYPI
+388 IAETVAGSFIQYPI

-444 KGLVLTSHLR
+444 NGLVLTSHLR
-454 ETGLQQDP
+454 ETGLQQDQ

-467 SSTKQ
+467 SKTKQ
-472 PSDVLNQQISAESYD
+472 TNDVLNEQISFESYD
-487 FIRTYLLAAFD
+487 FIKTYLLGAFD

-529 ELYRDFQKLS
+529 ELYRDFQKIA
-539 ATADS
+539 ATGDT

-549 KNLFSTQ
+549 RGLFGEQ
-556 TEHTLFNVSK
+556 TTHTLFNVSK
-566 RVAAALKYFNPLVK
+566 RVGAALKYFSPLIK
-580 EVSEKLLAHIEAVKD
+580 GVSDRLLNHIEAIKQ
-595 EKGIKT
+595 EKQVKT

-625 LLQAMIDG
+625 LLQAIIDG
-633 KEFSKADTDA
+633 KEFSKADMDA
-643 LLNAAERDKQL
+643 LLNVSARNQQL

-662 QVLKVKSAAEKKKKE
+662 ETLKVKSAVEKKKKE
-677 PKVDTKLVSFELYE
+677 PKIDTKLVSFELYE
-691 QGKTLEEI
+691 QGKTLAEI
-699 AKERGFSIGT
+699 AKERGFSVGT
-709 IEGHLAYYVSTQQID
+709 IEGHLAYYVSTQQLD
-724 VAKLVKPNKIRNISD
+724 VSKLVKSNKIKNIAD

-753 DFLGKDYSFGEIKLV
+753 EFLGKDYSFGEIKMV

>member
-1 VLKLLALI
+1 
-9 IPPKIEQTE
+9 
-18 ILLPMPEL
+18 MPDL
-26 EETSMAA
+26 EETTLPA

-58 TFLRKLIQL
+58 TFLRKLIKL
-67 THKKAM
+67 THKKAL
-73 ICAPTGIAAINAS
+73 IVAPTGIAAINAS

-97 FGAFF
+97 FGSFF
-102 PDAAANIINQNITFN
+102 PDAAGSLMNENISFN
-117 FNTPRTIVK
+117 FNTPKTIVK

-133 KRRMIQEL
+133 KRRMLQEL

-174 FGGVQMLFIGDLHQ
+174 FGGVQLLFIGDLHQ

-194 NDEWRVM
+194 NDEWRIM
-201 AGFYKS
+201 AKFYKS

-226 DKIYRQDDSVFI
+226 DKIYRQNDAVFI
-238 DLLNNLRNNQI
+238 DLLNNLRNNKI
-249 TADDTTL
+249 THADTAL
-256 LRQHFKQDFKPAAD
+256 LKQHFKQDFKPSAD

-280 NKADTINRERLTQ
+280 NKADGINRERLTH
-293 LKTKSYFF
+293 LKAKSYFF
-301 DAKVTGE
+301 EATVQGDFNEYAY
-308 FSEHSFPNDKSLE
+308 PNDKSLE
-321 LKVGAQIM
+321 LKIGAQIM
-329 FIKNDMTAEKRY
+329 FIKNDMGNEKRY
-341 YNGKIGVVHHIENDI
+341 YNGKIGVVHHIEKDI
-356 VEIEL
+356 IEIEL
-361 PDDKVVIQISPYTW
+361 PEDKMVIQISPYTW

-388 ISENVAGSFVQYPI
+388 IQENVAGSFIQYPI

-420 AIIDIGDAF
+420 AIIDVGDAF

-454 ETGLQQDP
+454 ESGLQQDQ
-462 NIHYF
+462 NIQYF
-467 SSTKQ
+467 SKTKQ
-472 PSDVLNQQISAESYD
+472 PAEVLNEQISAESYA
-487 FIRTYLLAAFD
+487 FIQTYLIAAFD
-498 LNLVRYYIKEHVQ
+498 LNLIRYYLKEHRQ
-511 TFDKGEKSTK
+511 SFDKSEKSAK
-521 QHYDDWTM
+521 QKSEDWTS
-529 ELYRDFQKLS
+529 EIYIEFQKITT
-539 ATADS
+539 TADT

-549 KNLFSTQ
+549 KGLFVAQ
-556 TEHTLFNVSK
+556 TEYTLGNVLK
-566 RVAAALKYFNPLVK
+566 RITAALKYFSPLIKSVSDRFLAQIESVK
-580 EVSEKLLAHIEAVKD
+580 EEKQ
-595 EKGIKT
+595 IKT

-625 LLQAMIDG
+625 LLKALIEG
-633 KEFSKADTDA
+633 KEFSKADTEA
-643 LLNAAERDKQL
+643 LLNSAERNTQL
-654 QKAIQLKG
+654 QKAIELKG
-662 QVLKVKSAAEKKKKE
+662 AVLKVKTASEKKSKA
-677 PKVDTKLVSFELYE
+677 PKIDTKLLSFELYN
-691 QGKTLEEI
+691 QGKSMVEI
-699 AKERGFSIGT
+699 AKERGFSVTT

-724 VAKLVKPNKIRNISD
+724 VGKLVKANKMKNIAD

-753 DFLGKDYSFGEIKLV
+753 AFLGKDYSFGEIKLV

>member
-1 VLKLLALI
+1 
-9 IPPKIEQTE
+9 
-18 ILLPMPEL
+18 MPQP
-26 EETSMAA
+26 EETSIAA

-73 ICAPTGIAAINAS
+73 ICAPTGIAAINAA

-102 PDAAANIINQNITFN
+102 PDAAGSLINQNINFN
-117 FNTPRTIVK
+117 FNTSRTIVK

-161 FSLRYIRRNRNVP
+161 FSLRYIRRIRNIP
-174 FGGVQMLFIGDLHQ
+174 FGGVQLLFIGDLHQ

-194 NDEWRVM
+194 NEEWRVM
-201 AGFYKS
+201 SGFYKS

-217 NNPPIYIEL
+217 NNPPVYIEL
-226 DKIYRQDDSVFI
+226 DKIYRQDDAVFI
-238 DLLNNLRNNQI
+238 DLLNNLRNNKI
-249 TADDTTL
+249 TPEDTAL
-256 LRQHFKQDFKPAAD
+256 LRQHFKQDFKPAAH

-280 NKADTINRERLTQ
+280 NKADAINRERLTQ
-293 LKTKSYFF
+293 LTTKSYFF
-301 DAKVTGE
+301 DARITGE
-308 FSEHSFPNDKSLE
+308 FNEYAYPNEKSLE
-321 LKVGAQIM
+321 LKVGAQVM
-329 FIKNDMTAEKRY
+329 FIKNDMTSEKRY
-341 YNGKIGVVHHIENDI
+341 YNGKIGVVHHIEKDI
-356 VEIEL
+356 IEIEL
-361 PDDKVVIQISPYTW
+361 PEERTVISVSPYTW

-388 ISENVAGSFVQYPI
+388 IAENVAGSFVQYPI

-454 ETGLQQDP
+454 ESGLQQDQ

-472 PSDVLNQQISAESYD
+472 PTEVLTQQISLESYD
-487 FIRTYLLAAFD
+487 FIRTYLLSTFD
-498 LNLVRYYIKEHVQ
+498 LNLIRYYIKEHLQ
-511 TFDKGEKSTK
+511 TFDKSEKSTK
-521 QHYDDWTM
+521 QHYDNWTM
-529 ELYRDFQKLS
+529 ELYADFQKIAS
-539 ATADS
+539 TADT
-544 FINQL
+544 FVNQL
-549 KNLFSTQ
+549 KGLFAQQ

-580 EVSEKLLAHIEAVKD
+580 EISDKFLAQIEAIKE

-625 LLQAMIDG
+625 LLLAIIDG
-633 KEFSKADTDA
+633 KEFSKEDTDA
-643 LLNAAERDKQL
+643 LLNVSERNEQL

-662 QVLKVKSAAEKKKKE
+662 QVLKVKSAVEKKKKE
-677 PKVDTKLVSFELYE
+677 PKVDTKLISFELYE
-691 QGKTLEEI
+691 QGKTLDEI
-699 AKERGFSIGT
+699 AKERGFSVGT

-724 VAKLVKPNKIRNISD
+724 VSKLVKPNKIKNISD

-753 DFLGKDYSFGEIKLV
+753 EFLGKDYSFGEIKLV

>member
-1 VLKLLALI
+1 
-9 IPPKIEQTE
+9 
-18 ILLPMPEL
+18 MPTL
-26 EETSMAA
+26 EETSMPA

-73 ICAPTGIAAINAS
+73 ICAPTGIAAINAA

-102 PDAAANIINQNITFN
+102 PDAAGSVINQNITFN
-117 FNTPRTIVK
+117 FNTPRTMVK

-161 FSLRYIRRNRNVP
+161 FSLRYIRRNKNVP
-174 FGGVQMLFIGDLHQ
+174 FGGVQLLFIGDLHQ

-217 NNPPIYIEL
+217 NNPPVYIEL

-249 TADDTTL
+249 TAQDTAL
-256 LRQHFKQDFKPAAD
+256 LQQHFIRDFKPAAT

-280 NKADTINRERLTQ
+280 NKADAINRDRLTQ
-293 LKTKSYFF
+293 LTSKSYFF
-301 DAKVTGE
+301 DAKVSGE
-308 FSEHSFPNDKSLE
+308 FSEHAYPNDKSLE

-341 YNGKIGVVHHIENDI
+341 YNGKIGVVHHIEKGV

-361 PDDKVVIQISPYTW
+361 PEDKTVIQISPYTW

-388 ISENVAGSFVQYPI
+388 IEENVAGSFVQYPI

-454 ETGLQQDP
+454 DSGLQQDQ

-467 SSTKQ
+467 SKTKQ
-472 PSDVLNQQISAESYD
+472 PAEVLDQQISAESYD
-487 FIRTYLLAAFD
+487 FIRTYLLSAFD
-498 LNLVRYYIKEHVQ
+498 LNMVRYYFKEHMQ
-511 TFDKGEKSTK
+511 TFDKSEAKSTK
-521 QHYDDWTM
+521 QRYDDWTM
-529 ELYRDFQKLS
+529 DLYKDFQKITV
-539 ATADS
+539 TADT

-549 KNLFSTQ
+549 KNLFAQQ

-566 RVAAALKYFNPLVK
+566 RVHAAVKYFSPLIK
-580 EVSEKLLAHIEAVKD
+580 EVSDKFLIQIEAIKE
-595 EKGIKT
+595 EKQIKT
-601 YLTELLELEILVYE
+601 YLTELLELEIVIYE
-615 QLKKMHKSKA
+615 QLKKIHKSKA
-625 LLQAMIDG
+625 LLEAIIDG

-643 LLNAAERDKQL
+643 LLNTVEREAQL
-654 QKAIQLKG
+654 KKAITLKG
-662 QVLKVKSAAEKKKKE
+662 TALKVRTAAEKKKKE
-677 PKVDTKLVSFELYE
+677 PKPDTKLLSFELYNE
-691 QGKTLEEI
+691 GKTLAEI
-699 AKERGFSIGT
+699 AKERGLSLGT
-709 IEGHLAYYVSTQQID
+709 VEGHLAYYVSTQQLD
-724 VAKLVKPNKIRNISD
+724 VAKLVKPNKIRNITD

-753 DFLGKDYSFGEIKLV
+753 EFLGKDYSFGEIKMV
-768 LASLFPSEE
+768 LASLFPTEE

>member
-1 VLKLLALI
+1 
-9 IPPKIEQTE
+9 
-18 ILLPMPEL
+18 MPEL
-26 EETSMAA
+26 EETSMPA

-102 PDAAANIINQNITFN
+102 PDAAGSLVNQNINFN

-133 KRRMIQEL
+133 KRRLIQEL

-174 FGGVQMLFIGDLHQ
+174 FGGVQLLFIGDLHQ

-194 NDEWRVM
+194 NDEWRIM

-217 NNPPIYIEL
+217 NNPPVYIEL
-226 DKIYRQDDSVFI
+226 DKIYRQDDAVFI
-238 DLLNNLRNNQI
+238 NLLNNLRNNKI
-249 TADDTTL
+249 TPEDTAL

-280 NKADTINRERLTQ
+280 NKADAINRERLTQ
-293 LKTKSYFF
+293 LRTKSYFF

-308 FSEHSFPNDKSLE
+308 FNEYAYPNEKSLE
-321 LKVGAQIM
+321 LKVGAQVM

-341 YNGKIGVVHHIENDI
+341 YNGKIGVVHHIEKDMI
-356 VEIEL
+356 EIEL
-361 PDDKVVIQISPYTW
+361 PEERTVISVSPYTW

-388 ISENVAGSFVQYPI
+388 IAENVAGSFVQYPI

-454 ETGLQQDP
+454 ENGLQQDQ

-472 PSDVLNQQISAESYD
+472 PSEVLTAQISLESYD

-498 LNLVRYYIKEHVQ
+498 LNVVRYYMKEHVE
-511 TFDKGEKSTK
+511 TFDKSEAKSTK
-521 QHYDDWTM
+521 QRYDSWTM
-529 ELYRDFQKLS
+529 DLYKDFQKIT
-539 ATADS
+539 ATADT

-549 KNLFSTQ
+549 KNLFAHQ
-556 TEHTLFNVSK
+556 TEHTLFNVFK
-566 RVAAALKYFNPLVK
+566 RVEAALKYFNPLVK
-580 EVSEKLLAHIEAVKD
+580 AVSDKFLAQIEAVKE

-615 QLKKMHKSKA
+615 QLKKMHKGKA
-625 LLQAMIDG
+625 LLLAIIDG

-643 LLNAAERDKQL
+643 LLNISERNQQL

-662 QVLKVKSAAEKKKKE
+662 QVLKVKSAVEKKKKE
-677 PKVDTKLVSFELYE
+677 PKIDTKLVSFELYE
-691 QGKTLEEI
+691 QGKTLTEI
-699 AKERGFSIGT
+699 ARERGLSVTT

-724 VAKLVKPNKIRNISD
+724 VAKLVKPNKIRNISE

>member
-1 VLKLLALI
+1 MLKLLALI

-341 YNGKIGVVHHIENDI
+341 YNGKIGVVHHIEKDI

-361 PDDKVVIQISPYTW
+361 PDDKMVIQISPYTW

>member
-1 VLKLLALI
+1 
-9 IPPKIEQTE
+9 
-18 ILLPMPEL
+18 MPTL
-26 EETSMAA
+26 EETSMPA

-58 TFLRKLIQL
+58 TFLRKLIKL

-73 ICAPTGIAAINAS
+73 ICAPTGIAAINAA
-86 GVTIHSLFQLP
+86 GVTNQSLFQLP

-102 PDAAANIINQNITFN
+102 PDAAGSVINQNITFN
-117 FNTPRTIVK
+117 FNTPRTMVK

-161 FSLRYIRRNRNVP
+161 FSLRYIRRNKNVP
-174 FGGVQMLFIGDLHQ
+174 FGGVQLLFIGDLHQ

-217 NNPPIYIEL
+217 NNPPVYIEL

-249 TADDTTL
+249 TAQDNAL
-256 LRQHFKQDFKPAAD
+256 LQQHFIRDFKPASD

-280 NKADTINRERLTQ
+280 NKADAINRDRLTQ
-293 LKTKSYFF
+293 LTSKSYFF
-301 DAKVTGE
+301 DAKVSGE
-308 FSEHSFPNDKSLE
+308 FSEHAYPNDKSLE

-341 YNGKIGVVHHIENDI
+341 YNGKIGVVHHIEKGV

-361 PDDKVVIQISPYTW
+361 PEDKTVIQISPYTW

-388 ISENVAGSFVQYPI
+388 IEENVAGSFVQYPI

-454 ETGLQQDP
+454 DSGLQQDQ

-467 SSTKQ
+467 SKTKQ
-472 PSDVLNQQISAESYD
+472 PAEVLDQQISAESYD
-487 FIRTYLLAAFD
+487 FIRTYLLSAFD
-498 LNLVRYYIKEHVQ
+498 LNMVRYYFKEHMQ
-511 TFDKGEKSTK
+511 TFDKSEAKSTK
-521 QHYDDWTM
+521 QRYDDWTM
-529 ELYRDFQKLS
+529 DLYKDFQKITV
-539 ATADS
+539 TADT

-549 KNLFSTQ
+549 KNLFAQQ

-566 RVAAALKYFNPLVK
+566 RVQAAVKYFSPLIK
-580 EVSEKLLAHIEAVKD
+580 EVSDKFLIQIEAIKE
-595 EKGIKT
+595 EKQIKT
-601 YLTELLELEILVYE
+601 YLTELLELEIVIYE
-615 QLKKMHKSKA
+615 QLKKIHKSKA
-625 LLQAMIDG
+625 LLQAIIDG

-643 LLNAAERDKQL
+643 LLNTAEREAQL
-654 QKAIQLKG
+654 QKAITLKG
-662 QVLKVKSAAEKKKKE
+662 TALKVRSAAEKKKKE
-677 PKVDTKLVSFELYE
+677 PKPDTKLLSFELYNE
-691 QGKTLEEI
+691 GKSLAEI
-699 AKERGFSIGT
+699 AKERGLSLGT
-709 IEGHLAYYVSTQQID
+709 IEGHLAYYVSTQQLD
-724 VAKLVKPNKIRNISD
+724 VAKLVKPNKIRNITD

-753 DFLGKDYSFGEIKLV
+753 EFLGKDYSFGEIKLV
-768 LASLFPSEE
+768 LASLFPTEE

>member
-1 VLKLLALI
+1 
-9 IPPKIEQTE
+9 
-18 ILLPMPEL
+18 
-26 EETSMAA
+26 
-33 EIAAKFVNYT
+33 
-43 SKHVFLTG
+43 
-51 KAGTGKT
+51 
-58 TFLRKLIQL
+58 
-67 THKKAM
+67 
-73 ICAPTGIAAINAS
+73 
-86 GVTIHSLFQLP
+86 
-97 FGAFF
+97 
-102 PDAAANIINQNITFN
+102 
-117 FNTPRTIVK
+117 
-126 HLNMQGN
+126 MQGN
-133 KRRMIQEL
+133 KKRMIQEL

-174 FGGVQMLFIGDLHQ
+174 FGGVQLLFIGDLHQ

-217 NNPPIYIEL
+217 NNPPVYIEL
-226 DKIYRQDDSVFI
+226 DKIYRQDDAVFI
-238 DLLNNLRNNQI
+238 DLLNNLRNNKI
-249 TADDTTL
+249 TPEDTAL

-308 FSEHSFPNDKSLE
+308 FNEYAYPNEKSLE
-321 LKVGAQIM
+321 LKVGAQVM

-341 YNGKIGVVHHIENDI
+341 YNGKIGVVHHIEKDI
-356 VEIEL
+356 IEIEL
-361 PDDKVVIQISPYTW
+361 PEERTVIAVSPYTW

-388 ISENVAGSFVQYPI
+388 IAENVAGSFVQYPL

-454 ETGLQQDP
+454 ENGLQQDQ

-472 PSDVLNQQISAESYD
+472 PAEILTQQISFESYD
-487 FIRTYLLAAFD
+487 FIRSYLLAAFD
-498 LNLVRYYIKEHVQ
+498 LNLVRYYMKEHVE
-511 TFDKGEKSTK
+511 TFDKSEAKSTK
-521 QHYDDWTM
+521 QRYDSWTM
-529 ELYRDFQKLS
+529 DLYKEFQKTT
-539 ATADS
+539 ATADT
-544 FINQL
+544 FLNQL
-549 KNLFSTQ
+549 KGLFAEQ

-566 RVAAALKYFNPLVK
+566 RVEAALKYFNPLIK
-580 EVSEKLLAHIEAVKD
+580 AVSDKLLAQIESIKE

-625 LLQAMIDG
+625 LLSAIING
-633 KEFSKADTDA
+633 KEFSKADTDK
-643 LLNAAERDKQL
+643 LLNLAERNEQL

-662 QVLKVKSAAEKKKKE
+662 QVLKVKSAVEKKKKE
-677 PKVDTKLVSFELYE
+677 PKVDTKLISFELYE

-699 AKERGFSIGT
+699 AKERGFSVGT

-724 VAKLVKPNKIRNISD
+724 VSKLVKPNKIRNIAD

>member
-1 VLKLLALI
+1 
-9 IPPKIEQTE
+9 
-18 ILLPMPEL
+18 MPTL
-26 EETSMAA
+26 EETSMPA

-73 ICAPTGIAAINAS
+73 ICAPTGIAAINAA

-102 PDAAANIINQNITFN
+102 PDAAGSIINQNITFN
-117 FNTPRTIVK
+117 FNTPRTMVK

-154 DMLDAID
+154 DMLDAVD
-161 FSLRYIRRNRNVP
+161 FSLRYIRRNKNIP
-174 FGGVQMLFIGDLHQ
+174 FGGVQLLFIGDLHQ

-217 NNPPIYIEL
+217 NNPPVYIEL

-249 TADDTTL
+249 TAQDTAL
-256 LRQHFKQDFKPAAD
+256 LQQHFIQDFKPAAD

-280 NKADTINRERLTQ
+280 NKADAINRERLTQ
-293 LKTKSYFF
+293 LTGKSYFF

-308 FSEHSFPNDKSLE
+308 FNEHAYPNDKSLE

-341 YNGKIGVVHHIENDI
+341 YNGKIGVVHHIEKGAI
-356 VEIEL
+356 EIEL
-361 PDDKVVIQISPYTW
+361 PEDKMVIQISPYTW

-388 ISENVAGSFVQYPI
+388 IEENVAGTFVQYPI

-408 TVHKSQGLTFDK
+408 TVHKSQGLTFEK

-454 ETGLQQDP
+454 ETGLQQDQ

-467 SSTKQ
+467 SKTKQ
-472 PSDVLNQQISAESYD
+472 PAEVLDQQISAESYD
-487 FIRTYLLAAFD
+487 FIRTYLLSAFD
-498 LNLVRYYIKEHVQ
+498 LNMVRYYFKEHMQ
-511 TFDKGEKSTK
+511 TFDKSEAKSTK
-521 QHYDDWTM
+521 QRYDEWTM
-529 ELYRDFQKLS
+529 DLYKDFQKIT
-539 ATADS
+539 ATADT

-549 KNLFSTQ
+549 KNLFAQQ

-566 RVAAALKYFNPLVK
+566 RVQAAVKYFSPLIK
-580 EVSEKLLAHIEAVKD
+580 EVSDKFLIQIESIKEEKQ
-595 EKGIKT
+595 IKT
-601 YLTELLELEILVYE
+601 YLTELLELEIVIYE
-615 QLKKMHKSKA
+615 QLKKIHKSKA
-625 LLQAMIDG
+625 LLQAIIDG

-643 LLNAAERDKQL
+643 LLNTVEREEQL
-654 QKAIQLKG
+654 KKAITLKG
-662 QVLKVKSAAEKKKKE
+662 MALKVRTATEKQKKE
-677 PKVDTKLVSFELYE
+677 PKPDTKLLSFELYE
-691 QGKTLEEI
+691 QGKTLAEI
-699 AKERGFSIGT
+699 AKERGLSLGT
-709 IEGHLAYYVSTQQID
+709 IEGHLAYYVSTQQLD
-724 VAKLVKPNKIRNISD
+724 VNKLVKPNKIRNIAD

-753 DFLGKDYSFGEIKLV
+753 EFLGKDYSFGEIKMV
-768 LASLFPSEE
+768 LASLFPTEE